1 MAVTADTLTPA
12 ERSERMARV
21 RSKGTKPEMLVR
33 SLVHG
38 MGYRYRLHRRDLPGC
53 PDLVFPQRRKA
64 VFVHGCF
71 WHRHPDPECKFA
83 RLPKSRLDFWLPKL
97 EGNRRRDEANQA
109 ALLALGW
116 RFLVIWEC
124 ETKRPQYLVVKIKN
138 FLDEDEKEH
147 AGD

>member
-1 MAVTADTLTPA
+1 MG
-12 ERSERMARV
+12 RV
-21 RSKGTKPEMLVR
+21 RSKDTKPEMFVR
-33 SLVHG
+33 RLAHG
-38 MGYRYRLHRRDLPGC
+38 MGYRYRLHRRDLPGH

-64 VFVHGCF
+64 IFVHGCF
-71 WHRHPDPECKFA
+71 WHRHPDPECKLA

-116 RFLVIWEC
+116 RFMVIWEC
-124 ETKRPQYLVVKIKN
+124 ETKDAQYLEVKIKN

-147 AGD
+147 ASD